1 MSLEIAQTFIGQAR
15 AWQGCCRAARTL
27 SVPLA
32 VSPGEGE
39 ELATCKVPCK
49 LNITYLPC
57 PSAVVEGR
65 KNVLVI
71 NWW

>member
-1 MSLEIAQTFIGQAR
+1 MAGVLVNRHNSIHTSGSKPR
-15 AWQGCCRAARTL
+15 GGVRVGR
-27 SVPLA
+27 
-32 VSPGEGE
+32 GGE